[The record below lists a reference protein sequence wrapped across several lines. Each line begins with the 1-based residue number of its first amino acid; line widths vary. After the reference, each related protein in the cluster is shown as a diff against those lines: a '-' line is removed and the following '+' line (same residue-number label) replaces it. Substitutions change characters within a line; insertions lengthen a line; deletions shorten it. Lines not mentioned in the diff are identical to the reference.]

1 MAKSSFFEGV
11 DKVSNDDFYQPAWCS
26 WFFAECSRLAYKS
39 KLKARKEYRRIGFT
53 TYNFYSVE
61 GAQVHVAK
69 NSDVIVI
76 AFRGTEPK
84 QFSDIKAD
92 LMAWKKRSRVGG
104 QVHAGFKGEVDKLW
118 ADIRVSL
125 GRKGGRDIYLCGHS
139 LGGAMATICASRL
152 ISETNSGGVEGLYT
166 YGSPKVGGRKY
177 TWHLHVQD
185 LEHHR
190 FVNNNDMVTR
200 TPLWIMGYRHYG
212 YLTYINHYG
221 NIRPMTSWQRFKDK
235 LRGRWAALR
244 KFQFFDG
251 IRDHNINKYCEKLK
265 QLVKIEPTFGGK
277 V

>member
-1 MAKSSFFEGV
+1 MAKNRYFDGIT
-11 DKVSNDDFYQPAWCS
+11 KVSHDDFHNEYWCS
-26 WFFAECSRLAYKS
+26 WFFAECSRLAYATR
-39 KLKARKEYRRIGFT
+39 LRAGKEFRRIGFT

-61 GAQVHVAK
+61 GAQVHIAK
-69 NSDVIVI
+69 NSDKIII

-92 LMAWKKRSRVGG
+92 LMAWKKRSRSVG

-118 ADIRVSL
+118 ADIKVSL
-125 GRKGGRDIYLCGHS
+125 GRKSSRDIYVCGHS

-152 ISETNSGGVEGLYT
+152 ISDVKKINVESLYT

-177 TWHLHVQD
+177 VWNLHVQD

-190 FVNNNDMVTR
+190 FVNNNDMVAR
-200 TPLWIMGYRHYG
+200 VPLWIMGYRHYG

-235 LRGRWAALR
+235 MRGRWAALR
-244 KFQFFDG
+244 KFQLFDG
-251 IRDHNINKYCEKLK
+251 IRDHDIKKYCSKLK
-265 QLVKIEPTFGGK
+265 KLIKKDPFFGG
-277 V
+277 